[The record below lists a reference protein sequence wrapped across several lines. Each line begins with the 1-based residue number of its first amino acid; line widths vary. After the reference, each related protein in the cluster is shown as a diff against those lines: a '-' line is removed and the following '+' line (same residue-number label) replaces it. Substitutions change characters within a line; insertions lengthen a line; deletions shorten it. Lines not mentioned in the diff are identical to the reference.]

1 MTRRYALEGV
11 RILDLSQVA
20 IGPYTTLLLAS
31 LGAQVI
37 KVESNRRPDT
47 SRGPVKPAG
56 EMQLKQYPEDGPGE
70 HPWNRTAYYNQR
82 NRGKLD
88 ITLDFSRP
96 EGKDL
101 LKRLAAVCD
110 AAVENYRASVM
121 ERQGLGWEVLREANP
136 HLVYLKL
143 SSQGNSGPER
153 DYGSLGSTLE
163 QTAGLASITGYT
175 DGIPLMTNLV
185 YPDPVGG
192 ILGVGALI
200 AGLRCA
206 RRTGKGQFIDFSQRE
221 MTVGILGEAMMDYAL
236 NGRVQGPA
244 GNRHPWAAPH
254 GVYPTRG
261 PGSGGQGPAGSVHH
275 ADLQPPT
282 PDPPEDAWIAIA
294 VETDAQWAALRRV
307 MGEPAW
313 SGDPRFATAIG
324 RWRHQEEID
333 ARLAEWTREHDH
345 YELMHQ
351 LQRAGVPAGAVLTG
365 PEVLADPQLNAR
377 DWWER
382 LTPTEIGR
390 PFSFVS
396 APWRMSGS
404 PYKRLA
410 PAPLLGEHND
420 VVYLD
425 LLGLDRQEYDD
436 LRAAGVI
443 STEPQW

>member
-206 RRTGKGQFIDFSQRE
+206 RRTGKGQFIDASLLDNYFHMHELAVPVLSLRPDKFQPKR
-221 MTVGILGEAMMDYAL
+221 
-236 NGRVQGPA
+236 NGRMYQPSAPYGIFYANGGYVMICVTPHQWPA
-244 GNRHPWAAPH
+244 FCR
-254 GVYPTRG
+254 
-261 PGSGGQGPAGSVHH
+261 
-275 ADLQPPT
+275 
-282 PDPPEDAWIAIA
+282 
-294 VETDAQWAALRRV
+294 
-307 MGEPAW
+307 
-313 SGDPRFATAIG
+313 AIG
-324 RWRHQEEID
+324 RPDLKDDSRFKE
-333 ARLAEWTREHDH
+333 
-345 YELMHQ
+345 
-351 LQRAGVPAGAVLTG
+351 
-365 PEVLADPQLNAR
+365 
-377 DWWER
+377 ER
-382 LTPTEIGR
+382 LRVRNREELTQITEAWLKTFPSVEAALEALDKER
-390 PFSFVS
+390 VPC
-396 APWRMSGS
+396 APILTVEQAMSHPHHRQRGTVRRVHDPIMGEFDIPGMPVKFRNWPDRTDVKAS
-404 PYKRLA
+404 
-410 PAPLLGEHND
+410 LLGQDND
-420 VVYLD
+420 DILRN
-425 LLGLDRQEYDD
+425 LLGMSDSQ
-436 LRAAGVI
+436 I
-443 STEPQW
+443 SRLYEQKVLVKEPALQSK